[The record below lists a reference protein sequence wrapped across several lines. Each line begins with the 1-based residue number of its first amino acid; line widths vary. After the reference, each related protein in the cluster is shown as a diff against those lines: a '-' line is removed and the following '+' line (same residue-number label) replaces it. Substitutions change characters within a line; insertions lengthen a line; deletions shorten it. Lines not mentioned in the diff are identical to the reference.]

1 MPRYE
6 LNLFIDNIGSRNDI
20 RMKVVNEFAKEEPGL
35 GKNDLA
41 SQYTYYVESLND
53 NRKIYLK
60 RPAYLHN
67 GFDFVVCVEGINFN
81 PSGRRRDYPT
91 HDDILDD
98 LKEKYYEDP
107 KKYEI
112 LFVALSAT
120 HACTYIDLEL
130 IYSLHFKTGFPCDL
144 LIKTLK
150 WLFIE
155 QDIRYWNYSGRDMLW
170 KQIYSISHQYY
181 GTVGKQIVPNGADAT
196 RASRICRE
204 YPKDCVNLQTDVR

>member
-155 QDIRYWNYSGRDMLW
+155 QDLRYGNYSGRDMLW
-170 KQIYSISHQYY
+170 KQIYSISH
-181 GTVGKQIVPNGADAT
+181 
-196 RASRICRE
+196 
-204 YPKDCVNLQTDVR
+204 